1 MLHNVWE
8 ASNNLLDVYIAK
20 ELSFLSKK
28 FFVIHLKVLLI
39 KSKVVA
45 VKGRFVLQPTS
56 RPQSVLHILSR
67 IIFPVYVFRFLR
79 VGFPCTYIGRR
90 YHPEPQGTSSLV
102 FSLLC
107 LPALCI
113 FRPKQTSKQD
123 NCANYKPFRLFLEW
137 CLSLKEKISYQF
149 KNHFQ
154 NRIFQAQNKI
164 AFKKKRTLFKSGLNI
179 PNIPGT
185 EQKRT

>member
-107 LPALCI
+107 LPALCL

-123 NCANYKPFRLFLEW
+123 NCANYKPFRLFL
-137 CLSLKEKISYQF
+137 
-149 KNHFQ
+149 
-154 NRIFQAQNKI
+154 
-164 AFKKKRTLFKSGLNI
+164 
-179 PNIPGT
+179 
-185 EQKRT
+185 